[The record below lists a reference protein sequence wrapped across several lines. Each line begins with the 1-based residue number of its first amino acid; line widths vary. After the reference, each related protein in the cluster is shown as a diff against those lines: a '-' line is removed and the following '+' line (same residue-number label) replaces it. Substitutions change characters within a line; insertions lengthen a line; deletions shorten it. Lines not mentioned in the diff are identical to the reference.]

1 MKTAIK
7 LVATAFAM
15 SAVFGLPAFSQERG
29 HRLAACKTDVDKF
42 CASEPRGHGK
52 VRTCLEA
59 NKDKVSPECKTA
71 LENAAQSKTQ

>member
-7 LVATAFAM
+7 LVATAFAL
-15 SAVFGLPAFSQERG
+15 STVFGPPAFSQEKG
-29 HRLAACKTDVDKF
+29 HRLAPCKADVEKF
-42 CASEPRGHGK
+42 CASEPRGQGK

-71 LENAAQSKTQ
+71 LDNAAQGKS